1 MTKER
6 LNDIAEVY
14 SGVHLSRF
22 VNSEGNLKPV
32 IRNKFKEEG
41 IFEFEYKHISDD
53 LNQKY
58 YSKKDDIVISLSE
71 PNTVTRL
78 NEEGYIIT
86 MNFAVIR
93 LKEGYNPSFFYHLL
107 KSNYF
112 LSELHKLREGGALR
126 IIKVADLR
134 KIKFDIPDLEI
145 QKKYGMFLDLI
156 DNKIKLEKELIK
168 YQNDYKEALIEDIYK

>member
-1 MTKER
+1 MTKKR
-6 LNDIAEVY
+6 LIDIAEVY

-22 VNSEGNLKPV
+22 IDSKSDLKPV
-32 IRNKFKEEG
+32 IRNKFKDDG
-41 IFEFEYKHISDD
+41 IFEFEYKNISND
-53 LNQKY
+53 LNPKY

-78 NEEGYIIT
+78 NKEGYVIT

-93 LKEGYNPSFFYHLL
+93 LKEGYNTSFFYHLL

-134 KIKFDIPDLEI
+134 KIKFDIPDLET
-145 QKKYGMFLDLI
+145 QNKYGMFLDLI
-156 DNKIKLEKELIK
+156 DNKIKLEKKLIQ
-168 YQNDYKEALIEDIYK
+168 YQNNYKEAIIEDIYK